1 MHVVCR
7 YGCVEIVLTVAYSIV
22 IVGSKFVRC

>member
-1 MHVVCR
+1 MRVVCR
-7 YGCVEIVLTVAYSIV
+7 YGCLKTLVTVRDSIV